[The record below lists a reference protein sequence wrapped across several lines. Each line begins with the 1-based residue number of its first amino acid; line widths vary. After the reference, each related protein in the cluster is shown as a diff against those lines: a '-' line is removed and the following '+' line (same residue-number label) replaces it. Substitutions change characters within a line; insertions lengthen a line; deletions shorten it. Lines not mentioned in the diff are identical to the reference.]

1 MSTPSRA
8 VSPAA
13 HTAEVTAADFQREV
27 IARSH
32 EQPVLVDFWAAWC
45 GPCQMLMPML
55 AKLAD
60 EYDGQFF
67 LAKVNTDQEQ
77 DLAMQYGVRSL
88 PTVKLFREGS
98 VVDEFM
104 GVQPEPVIRQLLD
117 RHLPRESD
125 ALIAGADDALLEGRA
140 DDAAALLDRA
150 QQIDPDSD
158 RVKLARARG
167 FSALG
172 RAEDARAAIESLSID
187 ARQTEE
193 AKALHARLAFTSLA
207 QNAPDRSALAQR
219 VAETP
224 DDLAAR
230 EQLAARMVLDDEH
243 EAAMEQLLEIVR
255 RDRRYGDD
263 AGRRHLLALF
273 ELLGPA
279 DDRVKRYRGKL
290 AMALN

>member
-172 RAEDARAAIESLSID
+172 RAEDARAALESLSID